1 MGTTNMQTLQ
11 AQFHPGALVATPAF
25 CRKVDPDYGMSA
37 LVQHLRGDWGLC
49 DDEDAKANDDA
60 LEHGGRLLSVY
71 PLPNEAGNFWII
83 TEAADENGRRSAT
96 TMLLPSDY

>member
-1 MGTTNMQTLQ
+1 MNTTLKLLN
-11 AQFHPGALVATPAF
+11 AKFHPGALVATPAF

-49 DDEDAKANDDA
+49 DLEDWKTNDDA
-60 LEHGGRLLSVY
+60 LKNGGRLMSVY
-71 PLPNEAGNFWII
+71 PLPNEAGDFWII
-83 TEAADENGRRSAT
+83 TEHDRSVT